1 MKTNNQVPDR
11 DNASI
16 MRPLR
21 NLEETDMDI
30 SLIELLFHVS
40 FDCSGKGDCHIN
52 PMMGLRNIFFQLKQ
66 MIEHCFGITEGNYA
80 IYNG

>member
-11 DNASI
+11 DNTSI

-21 NLEETDMDI
+21 NSEETVKTDMDI

-40 FDCSGKGDCHIN
+40 FDYSRESDCHIN
-52 PMMGLRNIFFQLKQ
+52 PMMG
-66 MIEHCFGITEGNYA
+66 
-80 IYNG
+80 